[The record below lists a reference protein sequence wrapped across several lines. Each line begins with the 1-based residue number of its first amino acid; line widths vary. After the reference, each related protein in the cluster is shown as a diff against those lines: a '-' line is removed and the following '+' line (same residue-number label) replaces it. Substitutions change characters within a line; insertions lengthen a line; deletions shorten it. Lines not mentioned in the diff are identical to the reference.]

1 MNLNKGEKM
10 KILIVAPHP
19 DDEVLG
25 CGGII
30 SKYISQGHE
39 VHVAI
44 ITKTCEPVFPADFD
58 EKNKTDCLNAHK
70 ILGVTKTHFLDFPA
84 AMLESVPRHEF
95 NSAIIKLIKDVA
107 PEEVYIP
114 HRGDMHL
121 DHKMVVD
128 ACMVALRPRF
138 DYVTKRIYAYETLS
152 ESEWDIPNTT
162 NIFIPNVYVDITDYF
177 NNKLEAMKQYKNQL
191 SEYPNPRSLQ
201 AIEALAMLRGST
213 ISKKYA
219 ESFMLIRDIK

>member
-1 MNLNKGEKM
+1 M
-10 KILIVAPHP
+10 KVLVIAPHP

-30 SKYISQGHE
+30 SKYVKEGHE
-39 VHVAI
+39 VYVSI
-44 ITKTCEPVFPADFD
+44 VTRTCEPIFPADFD
-58 EKNKTDCLNAHK
+58 KSNKEQCLKADK
-70 ILGVTKTHFLDFPA
+70 ELGVKETIFLDFPA
-84 AMLESVPRHEF
+84 AMLESIPRHEF
-95 NSAIIKLIKDVA
+95 NNSISKLINDIK

-138 DYVTKRIYAYETLS
+138 DYSVKRIYAYETLS
-152 ESEWDIPNTT
+152 ETEWDIPNTT
-162 NIFIPNVYVDITDYF
+162 NAFIPNVFIDITDHIDA
-177 NNKLEAMKQYKNQL
+177 KLKAMKEYKNQL
-191 SEYPNPRSLQ
+191 CEYPNPRS
-201 AIEALAMLRGST
+201 IEGVKALAMLRGTT
-213 ISKKYA
+213 ISRQYA